1 MKNTKNQKK
10 DKGLSKGQAVGIGVG
25 VAAAS
30 LAAYVL
36 FGPDAKKNRKK
47 IKGWAVKM
55 KGEIIEKLED
65 AKEITEPVYH
75 EIVDKI
81 KDKYAKIKG
90 IDQGDIEEVTKEVKK
105 HWKSMIKDIKPKAKS
120 KTQSKKKK

>member
-1 MKNTKNQKK
+1 MKNKKSQTKS
-10 DKGLSKGQAVGIGVG
+10 KGLSKGQVVGIGVG

-55 KGEIIEKLED
+55 KGEIIEKLEET
-65 AKEITEPVYH
+65 KEVTEPVYH

-105 HWKSMIKDIKPKAKS
+105 YWKSMIKDIKTKS
-120 KTQSKKKK
+120 KPKTQSKKNK